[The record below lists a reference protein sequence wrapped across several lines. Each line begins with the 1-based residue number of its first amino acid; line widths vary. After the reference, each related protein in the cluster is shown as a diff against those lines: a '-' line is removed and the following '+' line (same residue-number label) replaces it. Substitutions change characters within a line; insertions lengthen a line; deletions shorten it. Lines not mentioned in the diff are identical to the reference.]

1 MWYDVNGAM
10 NPNKKIGLIL
20 IIIGICIPLL
30 TLPFLSGFSKDKS
43 FKENLYNVGIQIRK
57 EAPANPVTNVQ
68 PTEKRKPTYSDVLPR
83 RIQFRFILA
92 LAVLL
97 LFIGIVKIEQSRQK
111 PGSGETQN

>member
-1 MWYDVNGAM
+1 M
-10 NPNKKIGLIL
+10 NPNRKTGIIL
-20 IIIGICIPLL
+20 IIIGICIPLV
-30 TLPFLSGFSKDKS
+30 TLPFLSGFSKEKS
-43 FKENLYNVGIQIRK
+43 FMDNLYSVGIQIRK

-68 PTEKRKPTYSDVLPR
+68 PTEKRKLTYSDVLPR

-111 PGSGETQN
+111 PRSGETEG